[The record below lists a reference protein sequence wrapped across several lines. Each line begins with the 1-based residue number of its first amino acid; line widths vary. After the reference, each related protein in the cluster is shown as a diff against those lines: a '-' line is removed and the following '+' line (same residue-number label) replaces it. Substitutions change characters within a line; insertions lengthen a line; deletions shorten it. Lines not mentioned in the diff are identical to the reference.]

1 MTDNSQALKRARRQD
16 SKTKRRQASQALQ
29 AMIEAG
35 EPISFPAVARRAGV
49 SVSLLYA
56 DAELA
61 GRLTEARSRQRQ
73 AGRERVWRLPPRS
86 LVTEQSLRADLANT
100 KDQVHRLTEELT
112 VLRGCLAHELGA
124 GADAASGRVT
134 SPLLD
139 GLKERLGDVEADN
152 AQLRQRVA
160 DVEHALRETTDTLDA
175 ARAMNRELMGE
186 LNRSPPT
193 VAPPVRATSPPT
205 PPRPRSRNR
214 GASPAV

>member
-29 AMIEAG
+29 AMIDAG

-86 LVTEQSLRADLANT
+86 LVTEQSLRVDLANT
-100 KDQVHRLTEELT
+100 KDQVRRLTEELT
-112 VLRGCLAHELGA
+112 VLRGRLAHELGA
-124 GADAASGRVT
+124 DADAASGRVT

-139 GLKERLGDVEADN
+139 ELQERLGDLEVDN
-152 AQLRQRVA
+152 AELRQRVA
-160 DVEHALRETTDTLDA
+160 ELEHALRETTDTLDA

-186 LNRSPPT
+186 LNRSPQT
-193 VAPPVRATSPPT
+193 VASPVRATSPAA
-205 PPRPRSRNR
+205 PPRPRPRNR
-214 GASPAV
+214 GAGPAV